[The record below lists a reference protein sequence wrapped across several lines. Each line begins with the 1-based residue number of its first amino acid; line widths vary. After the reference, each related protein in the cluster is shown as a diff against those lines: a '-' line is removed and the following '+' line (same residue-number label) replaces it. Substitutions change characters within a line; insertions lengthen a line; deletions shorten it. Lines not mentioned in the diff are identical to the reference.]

1 MQAQDPR
8 LLSKLSLLISE
19 NDFHAKMH
27 DHGANDSFY
36 YHYHDYYEVTFYLGE
51 QDAAYLQGNVP
62 YAVRKGDIIFCRMF
76 ENHIMD
82 YPCNDGH
89 ARFCIGIEP
98 RILGNYS
105 KKNANL
111 YLMFSN
117 QNPNYPI
124 MHLDMLQLQKYLRMI
139 EEIRQ
144 LGNSP
149 GEQVIAGSIVHRIL
163 GCLYCDMQLEIGA
176 DTTGLQHIRLVGAIL
191 HYVEENLAE
200 PLSLQQIAQQYNYS
214 VTYVSKLFKTVTG
227 SSLVSYIIEKRIGR
241 AKQLMFENIEI
252 MQIAERVG
260 YHNYSNF
267 YKAFKKATG
276 ISPEEYRRR
285 LPGMRAQ

>member
-1 MQAQDPR
+1 MQKSFDCPGVLAYNTAVQDLKGRRWIVMQAQDPR

-51 QDAAYLQGNVP
+51 QDAAYLQGNIP

-117 QNPNYPI
+117 QNRTP
-124 MHLDMLQLQKYLRMI
+124 
-139 EEIRQ
+139 
-144 LGNSP
+144 
-149 GEQVIAGSIVHRIL
+149 A
-163 GCLYCDMQLEIGA
+163 
-176 DTTGLQHIRLVGAIL
+176 
-191 HYVEENLAE
+191 
-200 PLSLQQIAQQYNYS
+200 LQQ
-214 VTYVSKLFKTVTG
+214 
-227 SSLVSYIIEKRIGR
+227 
-241 AKQLMFENIEI
+241 
-252 MQIAERVG
+252 
-260 YHNYSNF
+260 
-267 YKAFKKATG
+267 
-276 ISPEEYRRR
+276 
-285 LPGMRAQ
+285 LPQPSA